1 METLTLQQDVINET
15 YNDMKNL
22 IARTVWKF
30 KKTYEIEF
38 EEYLAEANLLFL
50 KAVKSHSKKA
60 QLSTWVVT
68 RIWYGLLDK
77 LYEER
82 NWKRQRTDFQ
92 LIEKTFLTLH
102 PSMTASELVDEI
114 SSDAKL
120 ILSLTLNMPKE
131 IIQNAK
137 RSKNHLN
144 LKISLKNY
152 LRNIGWTIRRVQESI
167 DEIQNA
173 INN

>member
-1 METLTLQQDVINET
+1 MGTLILQQDVMNET

-22 IARTVWKF
+22 IAQTVWRF
-30 KKTYEIEF
+30 KNIYGIEF

-50 KAVKSHSKKA
+50 KAVKSHSNKS
-60 QLSTWVVT
+60 QLSTWIVT
-68 RIWYGLLDK
+68 NIWYGLLNK
-77 LYEER
+77 LHKEQS
-82 NWKRQRTDFQ
+82 WISQRSDFQ
-92 LIEKTFLTLH
+92 VIEKIFLTSH
-102 PSMTASELVDEI
+102 PPITASELVDEI
-114 SSDAKL
+114 SLDAKL
-120 ILSLTLNMPKE
+120 ILSLTLDMPRE